1 MQLYRTILRTV
12 LDIIEYLKPL
22 MAIGMTI
29 FSIFKS
35 SPEFQKIIKNA
46 RAYSRYAYRVVK
58 KLSELL
64 PKRESEKQ
72 PKSGQKT
79 CFKI

>member
-1 MQLYRTILRTV
+1 
-12 LDIIEYLKPL
+12 

-46 RAYSRYAYRVVK
+46 MAYAVTLTEPLK
-58 KLSELL
+58 NC
-64 PKRESEKQ
+64 PKY
-72 PKSGQKT
+72 
-79 CFKI
+79 

>member
-1 MQLYRTILRTV
+1 
-12 LDIIEYLKPL
+12 

-46 RAYSRYAYRVVK
+46 MAYAVTLTEPLKNCPKYWYNY
-58 KLSELL
+58 KLDF
-64 PKRESEKQ
+64 Q
-72 PKSGQKT
+72 QVT
-79 CFKI
+79 